1 MMTRSDGLVRSAVAG
16 LKRIGLRDLDHKH
29 AEAEA
34 DSEEERKRRIL
45 LLGFYRAASSFLSE
59 LELRHAALLDQVC
72 VVDFNPVVFHE
83 LKSRNVKVLYGD
95 IAHADTLSHAGV
107 AEAEIVISSV
117 PDSLLKGT
125 TNEKLVRYVRA
136 INSTTKI
143 VATADV
149 FSQVD
154 QLYAAGADYVT
165 VARLAE
171 ANELIEVVTA
181 AEDGLLDELREK
193 IDPRLRERRE
203 VLP

>member
-1 MMTRSDGLVRSAVAG
+1 M
-16 LKRIGLRDLDHKH
+16 
-29 AEAEA
+29 
-34 DSEEERKRRIL
+34 
-45 LLGFYRAASSFLSE
+45 
-59 LELRHAALLDQVC
+59 
-72 VVDFNPVVFHE
+72 
-83 LKSRNVKVLYGD
+83 
-95 IAHADTLSHAGV
+95 
-107 AEAEIVISSV
+107 
-117 PDSLLKGT
+117 
-125 TNEKLVRYVRA
+125 
-136 INSTTKI
+136 
-143 VATADV
+143 